1 MRCVGLAICGIWY
14 MKVLC
19 LSRIL
24 AVRIRS
30 FGPASLHAVA
40 YASHQFQSWR
50 TVRRGYASIARHT
63 RNASSLLATRLL
75 LHVLTAWQCG
85 TCVVLTC
92 FHSAKCLLLQADLLR
107 GVAISGL
114 SALPTS
120 PSVLGGAPLGDS
132 PLAQAF
138 AVSDV
143 ACFCQCSLSWLI
155 STQQRTI
162 FAYLASLPQGSSCIF
177 LARSACYLL
186 PAASQSDYL
195 AFSDCL
201 CLSCASS

>member
-1 MRCVGLAICGIWY
+1 MRCVGLAICDIWC

-19 LSRIL
+19 LSRML

-50 TVRRGYASIARHT
+50 TGRRGYASIARHT
-63 RNASSLLATRLL
+63 RNASSLLATRLV

-85 TCVVLTC
+85 TCVVLIQQR
-92 FHSAKCLLLQADLLR
+92 CLLLQADLLR

-120 PSVLGGAPLGDS
+120 PSVLGGVPLGDS

-138 AVSDV
+138 AVRHSMLLSVQLVLAHQHTTTHD
-143 ACFCQCSLSWLI
+143 FCIPGLI
-155 STQQRTI
+155 APRLLLQILGPVRM
-162 FAYLASLPQGSSCIF
+162 LHSSCGF
-177 LARSACYLL
+177 TE
-186 PAASQSDYL
+186 
-195 AFSDCL
+195 
-201 CLSCASS
+201 

>member
-1 MRCVGLAICGIWY
+1 MRCVGLAICDIWC

-19 LSRIL
+19 LSRML

-85 TCVVLTC
+85 TCVVLIQQR
-92 FHSAKCLLLQADLLR
+92 CLLLQADLLR

-120 PSVLGGAPLGDS
+120 PSVLGGVPLGDS

-138 AVSDV
+138 AVSDI

-162 FAYLASLPQGSSCIF
+162 FAYLASLPQGSSCKF
-177 LARSACYLL
+177 LARSVCCIL
-186 PAASQSDYL
+186 PAASQSD
-195 AFSDCL
+195 
-201 CLSCASS
+201 